1 MVDVVAEDIRAAL
14 GRVEIKNT
22 RRVVCANDSEDVLTT
37 LLLHVEVWI
46 IRVGRKNARSHSF
59 TA

>member
-14 GRVEIKNT
+14 GRVEIKNP

-46 IRVGRKNARSHSF
+46 IRVGRKNA
-59 TA
+59 